1 MMASD
6 YIEYLSANVL
16 NDGQTV
22 SYRTL
27 SRALRVHSN
36 LAKQMLYD
44 FHHSQNTKKPT
55 TLHATYLI
63 TGRKTISLEQ
73 AEDKAVESQH
83 GPDKTM
89 RSSPA
94 PSSPTHNHDQP
105 EIREYQATSILLV
118 DQDHLDAAKS
128 TFDQV
133 LSIHV
138 YSIQPGKLNVF
149 PTPALHV
156 HFTANAKQDLHVLT
170 ECNRAI
176 MATAVNEDLLE
187 TSKQYGIIQ
196 NSQVKRRPMRA
207 QKQPPPP
214 NAAPANPAKSMFAS
228 SRPSAKETS
237 KSSTSARSTPD
248 SSQASTQASSKPAA
262 TKTAPL
268 KPEGS
273 SLFKAFAKA
282 RPKADSQATE
292 SSAEASPALEPAVKE
307 DGQYWYI
314 HTLVETEAL
323 ITRAEPMHDL
333 SDEEAD
339 DEDAAM
345 LDEGAITETGGKSKK
360 EREEALRRMM
370 DMEDEPMTD
379 APAKTPAAVTPEPA
393 ADESDAKSEPQK
405 KEEPEEKVI
414 VAGGRRRGRR
424 RVMKKKTVQD
434 EEGYLVTR
442 EEPGWESFSEEEPEP
457 KKVKVA
463 VAPPAA
469 KNKKAAPKGQGNIM
483 SFFSKK

>member
-138 YSIQPGKLNVF
+138 YSIQPGKLN
-149 PTPALHV
+149 
-156 HFTANAKQDLHVLT
+156 DLHVLT

-228 SRPSAKETS
+228 SRPSAKGTS

-268 KPEGS
+268 KREGS

-307 DGQYWYI
+307 D
-314 HTLVETEAL
+314 
-323 ITRAEPMHDL
+323 EPMHDL

>member
-228 SRPSAKETS
+228 SRPSAKETP

-268 KPEGS
+268 KREGS

-307 DGQYWYI
+307 D
-314 HTLVETEAL
+314 
-323 ITRAEPMHDL
+323 EPMHDL

-379 APAKTPAAVTPEPA
+379 APAKTPAAVAPEPA

>member
-1 MMASD
+1 
-6 YIEYLSANVL
+6 
-16 NDGQTV
+16 V

-55 TLHATYLI
+55 ALHATYLI

-196 NSQVKRRPMRA
+196 NSQVKVRLHWALITEPTVDILPVA
-207 QKQPPPP
+207 PPHACSKQPPPP

-268 KPEGS
+268 KREGS

-307 DGQYWYI
+307 D
-314 HTLVETEAL
+314 
-323 ITRAEPMHDL
+323 EPMHDL

-339 DEDAAM
+339 DDDAAM

-370 DMEDEPMTD
+370 DMEGG
-379 APAKTPAAVTPEPA
+379 KTT
-393 ADESDAKSEPQK
+393 
-405 KEEPEEKVI
+405 
-414 VAGGRRRGRR
+414 
-424 RVMKKKTVQD
+424 
-434 EEGYLVTR
+434 
-442 EEPGWESFSEEEPEP
+442 
-457 KKVKVA
+457 
-463 VAPPAA
+463 
-469 KNKKAAPKGQGNIM
+469 
-483 SFFSKK
+483 

>member
-1 MMASD
+1 MASD

-73 AEDKAVESQH
+73 AEDKAAESQH

-268 KPEGS
+268 KREGS

-307 DGQYWYI
+307 D
-314 HTLVETEAL
+314 
-323 ITRAEPMHDL
+323 EPMHDL

>member
-1 MMASD
+1 MIASD

-94 PSSPTHNHDQP
+94 PSSPTHNHDQL

-138 YSIQPGKLNVF
+138 YSIQPGKLN
-149 PTPALHV
+149 
-156 HFTANAKQDLHVLT
+156 DLHVLT

-268 KPEGS
+268 KREGS

-307 DGQYWYI
+307 D
-314 HTLVETEAL
+314 
-323 ITRAEPMHDL
+323 EPMHDL

-393 ADESDAKSEPQK
+393 ADDSDAKSELQKK

>member
-268 KPEGS
+268 KREGS

-307 DGQYWYI
+307 D
-314 HTLVETEAL
+314 
-323 ITRAEPMHDL
+323 EPMHDL

>member
-44 FHHSQNTKKPT
+44 FHHSQNSKKPT

-83 GPDKTM
+83 GPEKTM

-268 KPEGS
+268 KREGS

-307 DGQYWYI
+307 D
-314 HTLVETEAL
+314 
-323 ITRAEPMHDL
+323 EPMHDL

>member
-44 FHHSQNTKKPT
+44 FHHSQNTKKST

-94 PSSPTHNHDQP
+94 SSSPTHNHDQP

-237 KSSTSARSTPD
+237 KSSTSAKSTPD

-268 KPEGS
+268 KREGS

-307 DGQYWYI
+307 D
-314 HTLVETEAL
+314 
-323 ITRAEPMHDL
+323 EPMHDL

-345 LDEGAITETGGKSKK
+345 LDEGAITEAGGKSKK

-457 KKVKVA
+457 KKVKVT

>member
-6 YIEYLSANVL
+6 YIEHLSANVL

-268 KPEGS
+268 KREGS

-307 DGQYWYI
+307 D
-314 HTLVETEAL
+314 
-323 ITRAEPMHDL
+323 EPMHDL

-379 APAKTPAAVTPEPA
+379 APAKTPAAVAPEPA

>member
-6 YIEYLSANVL
+6 YIEYLSVNVL

-118 DQDHLDAAKS
+118 DQDHLD
-128 TFDQV
+128 
-133 LSIHV
+133 
-138 YSIQPGKLNVF
+138 
-149 PTPALHV
+149 ALHV

-268 KPEGS
+268 KREGS

-307 DGQYWYI
+307 D
-314 HTLVETEAL
+314 
-323 ITRAEPMHDL
+323 EPMHDL

-379 APAKTPAAVTPEPA
+379 APAKTPAAVAPEPA

>member
-118 DQDHLDAAKS
+118 DQDHLDAAKP

-138 YSIQPGKLNVF
+138 YSIQPGKLN
-149 PTPALHV
+149 
-156 HFTANAKQDLHVLT
+156 DLHVLT

-268 KPEGS
+268 KREGS

-307 DGQYWYI
+307 D
-314 HTLVETEAL
+314 
-323 ITRAEPMHDL
+323 EPMHDL

-379 APAKTPAAVTPEPA
+379 APAKTPAAVAPEPA

>member
-94 PSSPTHNHDQP
+94 PSSPTNNHDQP

-118 DQDHLDAAKS
+118 DQDHLDVAKS

-268 KPEGS
+268 KREGS

-307 DGQYWYI
+307 D
-314 HTLVETEAL
+314 
-323 ITRAEPMHDL
+323 EPMHDL

-379 APAKTPAAVTPEPA
+379 APAKTPAAVAPEPA